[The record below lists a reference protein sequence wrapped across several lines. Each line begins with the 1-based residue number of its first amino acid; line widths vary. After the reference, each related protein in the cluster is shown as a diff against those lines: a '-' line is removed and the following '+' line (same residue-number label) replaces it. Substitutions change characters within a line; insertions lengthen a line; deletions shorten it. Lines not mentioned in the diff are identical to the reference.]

1 MFGSG
6 FAAKCENRANKR
18 IKQLRA
24 INFSCLFQIR
34 RCFRANTLALERLVP
49 PLDLA
54 IFTEA

>member
-6 FAAKCENRANKR
+6 FAVKCENRANKR

-24 INFSCLFQIR
+24 INFSRLLQIR

-49 PLDLA
+49 PFALA
-54 IFTEA
+54 IFI